1 MHSLAP
7 ARMRRCRLLCV
18 LLLFASVSVY
28 FIGCSGSPPP
38 SSINPESVSAWWW
51 RMEAPPQSMPP
62 GFAYDRLYVDAG
74 AIIDGTGVSRW
85 TLPEALPAADAY
97 VLLFRVESA
106 QTPPREVIPALLD
119 ALHAQIEAV
128 KRQSTSPI
136 WGMQIDFDCPT
147 ARLDEYAQWL
157 AALRNA
163 LPEGCKLSITGL
175 LTWYRGDGVR
185 DLLAQVDEH
194 IPQFYDLSS
203 RDTKIAAPIDP
214 AEWGLIFNTLA
225 VPYRLGTATFGRLS
239 KTVTENGKPHRYFL
253 HAPAPLLFANP
264 QTSIQKETD
273 APSGER
279 HVQLTC
285 DGEPYHAVIPSADVL
300 TRARDACRTMGGW
313 CDGVVLFRHPGEGET
328 LVLSPQEI
336 HAATAANATQPEPW
350 LLETQDGGCA
360 SSLRCTDVF
369 ISPPDRFATS
379 PQTITLTTSAPLAYT
394 MPLIPNMPL
403 PVAAAGPE
411 SIRVTVPPYLG
422 LARIPVMRMFH
433 RKDELT
439 VTMNAPPPSPAQR
452 ALP

>member
-1 MHSLAP
+1 MYFLAP
-7 ARMRRCRLLCV
+7 ASMRRGRLLCV

-28 FIGCSGSPPP
+28 FTGCSDSPPP
-38 SSINPESVSAWWW
+38 ASINPESISAWWW

-74 AIIDGTGVSRW
+74 AIIDGTNVRRW
-85 TLPEALPAADAY
+85 ALPQALPAAEAY

-128 KRQSTSPI
+128 KRQSASPV

-157 AALRNA
+157 AALREA
-163 LPEGCKLSITGL
+163 LPQGCKLSITGL
-175 LTWYRGDGVR
+175 LTWYRDNGVR

-194 IPQFYDLSS
+194 TPQFYDLSS
-203 RDTKIAAPIDP
+203 RDTRIAAPIDP
-214 AEWGLIFNTLA
+214 AEWGPVLNKLA
-225 VPYRLGTATFGRLS
+225 VPYRLGAAAFGRLS
-239 KTVTENGKPHRYFL
+239 KTVTENGKPHCYFL

-264 QTSIQKETD
+264 RVSIQKETD

-279 HVQLTC
+279 HVQLSF
-285 DGEPYHAVIPSADVL
+285 DGETYHAVIPSTDVL
-300 TRARDACRTMGGW
+300 TRARGACRTMGGW

-328 LVLSPQEI
+328 QVLSPQEI
-336 HAATAANATQPEPW
+336 QAAVTANATQRAAWE
-350 LLETQDGGCA
+350 LETQKGECT
-360 SSLRCTDVF
+360 SLHCTDVYLA
-369 ISPPDRFATS
+369 PPDRFALA
-379 PQTITLTTSAPLAYT
+379 PQTITLTTSAPLAYA

-422 LARIPVMRMFH
+422 LARIPVLRLFH
-433 RKDELT
+433 REDELT
-439 VTMNAPPPSPAQR
+439 VTINAPPPSPAQR
-452 ALP
+452 VLP